1 VRRSIEWF
9 EKVSLTLNPIHKLKQ
24 QKSKHFMKR
33 FFSLIFVSFI
43 FHFHLQLHIFELILF
58 EVFFCSILMC
68 WLFFSSSPSFA
79 GVKLSCKKNEMKWNE
94 IDVLLLKTCLFYFS
108 NTRIVFQFFVSFTLY
123 SNLSSPLLCASII
136 VMIIRDIFFPHS
148 TDRSHTLNWIINSLL
163 SLKFFKFVFSS
174 LHSTLT
180 LYKQNP
186 TINRNDKCK
195 PDILRFA
202 IISRVSITFAF
213 FPKNSLLTYKDE

>member
-79 GVKLSCKKNEMKWNE
+79 GVKLSCKKKMKWNE
-94 IDVLLLKTCLFYFS
+94 MKSMFCCWKRVCFTS
-108 NTRIVFQFFVSFTLY
+108 RILESFFNSSF
-123 SNLSSPLLCASII
+123 PLLY
-136 VMIIRDIFFPHS
+136 IRI
-148 TDRSHTLNWIINSLL
+148 SH
-163 SLKFFKFVFSS
+163 
-174 LHSTLT
+174 LHC
-180 LYKQNP
+180 YVPQ
-186 TINRNDKCK
+186 
-195 PDILRFA
+195 
-202 IISRVSITFAF
+202 
-213 FPKNSLLTYKDE
+213 